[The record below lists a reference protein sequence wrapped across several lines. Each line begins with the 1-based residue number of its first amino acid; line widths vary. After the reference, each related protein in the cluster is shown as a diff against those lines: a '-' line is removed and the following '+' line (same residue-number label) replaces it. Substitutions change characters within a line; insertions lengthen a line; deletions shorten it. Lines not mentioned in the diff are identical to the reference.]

1 MINDTEHGY
10 VVIKCERCGMDG
22 GQVAYG
28 WAILC
33 DQCKSLDDQEWW
45 EDGQEKEK

>member
-1 MINDTEHGY
+1 MFDDNELENGY
-10 VVIKCERCGMDG
+10 VTVHCERCGMDG

-33 DQCKSLDDQEWW
+33 SQCKSLDDREW
-45 EDGQEKEK
+45 EDE

>member
-1 MINDTEHGY
+1 MFVDDDVEDGY
-10 VVIKCERCGMDG
+10 VTVRCERCGMDG

-33 DQCKSLDDQEWW
+33 SQCKSLDDREW
-45 EDGQEKEK
+45 EDE

>member
-1 MINDTEHGY
+1 MLPLENENDSGY
-10 VVIKCERCGMDG
+10 VVVRCERCGMDG

-33 DQCKSLDDQEWW
+33 SQCMSLDGKEWE
-45 EDGQEKEK
+45 EDE

>member
-1 MINDTEHGY
+1 MFADDDVEDGY
-10 VVIKCERCGMDG
+10 VTVRCERCGMDG

-33 DQCKSLDDQEWW
+33 SQCKSFDDKEW
-45 EDGQEKEK
+45 EDE

>member
-1 MINDTEHGY
+1 
-10 VVIKCERCGMDG
+10 MDG

-33 DQCKSLDDQEWW
+33 SQCMSLDSKEWE
-45 EDGQEKEK
+45 EDE